1 MQEIGRS
8 GIFLSAVSNRLAAS
22 STRARFLG
30 MTVGTAISEL
40 IEQPGKGMKFDLLEM
55 NSEEATWYLGLIKRK
70 DTMGSLDSLRYP
82 DKLTPQ
88 KPTTKRAEKP
98 KAPAQKQGNQPRSKI
113 VAIEEINESENE
125 EDEED
130 EDLIPYEKPDDD
142 LSDDDED
149 PTLVQR
155 NKPTPP
161 VSVMSNSLPVNLDST
176 NTSPDTFAIS

>member
-8 GIFLSAVSNRLAAS
+8 GIFLSAISNRLAAS
-22 STRARFLG
+22 STRSRFLG

-40 IEQPGKGMKFDLLEM
+40 IEQPGKGMKFDIPDM
-55 NSEEATWYLGLIKRK
+55 KSDEAAWYLGLIKIK
-70 DTMGSLDSLRYP
+70 DTRGSLDSLRSQ
-82 DKLTPQ
+82 DTSTPQ
-88 KPTTKRAEKP
+88 KPVAKRAENP
-98 KAPAQKQGNQPRSKI
+98 KAPAQNQGNQPRSKI

-125 EDEED
+125 DDEED

-142 LSDDDED
+142 FSDDDED

-161 VSVMSNSLPVNLDST
+161 V
-176 NTSPDTFAIS
+176 

>member
-8 GIFLSAVSNRLAAS
+8 GVFLSSVSNRLAAS

-40 IEQPGKGMKFDLLEM
+40 IEQPGKGMKFDLPDM
-55 NSEEATWYLGLIKRK
+55 KSEEAAWYLSLIKRK
-70 DTMGSLDSLRYP
+70 DTLGSLDSLRSP
-82 DKLTPQ
+82 NNSNLQ
-88 KPTTKRAEKP
+88 KPAAKRAEKP
-98 KAPAQKQGNQPRSKI
+98 KVPTQKQGNQPRSKI
-113 VAIEEINESENE
+113 VAIEEIDEAENE

-161 VSVMSNSLPVNLDST
+161 V
-176 NTSPDTFAIS
+176 

>member
-8 GIFLSAVSNRLAAS
+8 SIFLNAVSNRLAAS

-40 IEQPGKGMKFDLLEM
+40 IEQPGKGMKFDLPEM
-55 NSEEATWYLGLIKRK
+55 KSEEATWYLDLMKRK
-70 DTMGSLDSLRYP
+70 DTLGSLDSLRSQ
-82 DKLTPQ
+82 DKSTSQNLAA
-88 KPTTKRAEKP
+88 KKAERPT
-98 KAPAQKQGNQPRSKI
+98 APAQKQGNQSRSKV

-125 EDEED
+125 DDEED

-161 VSVMSNSLPVNLDST
+161 V
-176 NTSPDTFAIS
+176 